1 MVGIIRRRPFV
12 ICTITCVLL
21 VRWASGQQTSEGFDS
36 SADFISNCTDTLY
49 EQNPDMELMFDE
61 YGSYINDLR
70 CSSDD
75 DLCDEPLSFHSMP
88 LAIQFSFALVS
99 GQDLTIDLNSDDLS
113 NIEGLCSSIL
123 ASLIFNG
130 WVNVAELVP
139 SSAPSDFV
147 TAVPSDLNSTTPS
160 FFPSILETSKSEI
173 PTSAP
178 SNMSNRPSIR
188 GSTTD
193 PSAPPSLFPS
203 IFETSKSEIPT
214 SAPSITSNRPSIR
227 GSTTAPSAPPS
238 LFPSIFETSQSES
251 PTISFFP
258 SSMPS
263 NFPSIHA
270 VLSVPSASPSIYP
283 SILVTV
289 TSKSPSS
296 LFSPSSMPSNRSNS
310 PILRG
315 STAIPSSGKTSQPSI
330 LDKTSQPSPVKST
343 QPSKSMPSFTFE
355 PSFFTR
361 VTTAQPSFSPTH
373 LVFSGEPTLS
383 SSMPSKSSAS
393 RIPILKSYF
402 PSRQSNFP
410 SSSVGSPSTVPTATT
425 TSMNPTIVPPSV
437 PFPTSLPTPLLT
449 LSAPSPPTLSRGNSE
464 ESNDEDP
471 VGVLGIV
478 FLSIAGV
485 LLFFAIIATYVMR
498 ITQTKNE
505 DFQELQSIDRDNMEA
520 DSSSTLFVRGMTPRT
535 PVFASNNDVETPHIV
550 TPISDTNPKQNFEDV
565 TFSSV
570 PQFVVPSGIYILGS
584 NEQGTIESLSRNGSI
599 NSTLEIAIE
608 NGDWAAVTAYARMMN
623 DNQRRPLS
631 PLSYSIGARS
641 SISMSNSGDR
651 TRMSESDQKKVAVI
665 DALVEGNDW
674 EAVVE
679 TAEKFSQNHSLE
691 EVLAERGIYMSGMQS
706 ETRTSSLSVQPSQ
719 QASLQPST
727 SSSSSASKEF
737 GSIVRNAIRNSR
749 VEESRKKMTLILE
762 EIAPRELCHV
772 DAILE
777 QFDGREDELV
787 KTLTILK
794 ERREAEKRRALSDLQ
809 SSDKL
814 SFGSTTDSSNEDV
827 MRIDASSS
835 DDSTEVDMRISAMD
849 AINSAIDAG
858 DWNAVQKRASSMH
871 DILSS
876 NSDSNLGSS
885 TNSSYETSTNDS
897 QRNEESHGSSL
908 PSLSISLEK
917 MIRSGDSSS
926 SASSSRDVADTEKL
940 QQIQQYMDNEDWE
953 GLVAYTS
960 TRKME
965 QDDRSSSS
973 TDHATGYGLI
983 E

>member
-1 MVGIIRRRPFV
+1 
-12 ICTITCVLL
+12 
-21 VRWASGQQTSEGFDS
+21 
-36 SADFISNCTDTLY
+36 
-49 EQNPDMELMFDE
+49 
-61 YGSYINDLR
+61 
-70 CSSDD
+70 
-75 DLCDEPLSFHSMP
+75 
-88 LAIQFSFALVS
+88 
-99 GQDLTIDLNSDDLS
+99 
-113 NIEGLCSSIL
+113 
-123 ASLIFNG
+123 
-130 WVNVAELVP
+130 
-139 SSAPSDFV
+139 
-147 TAVPSDLNSTTPS
+147 
-160 FFPSILETSKSEI
+160 
-173 PTSAP
+173 
-178 SNMSNRPSIR
+178 
-188 GSTTD
+188 
-193 PSAPPSLFPS
+193 
-203 IFETSKSEIPT
+203 
-214 SAPSITSNRPSIR
+214 
-227 GSTTAPSAPPS
+227 
-238 LFPSIFETSQSES
+238 
-251 PTISFFP
+251 
-258 SSMPS
+258 
-263 NFPSIHA
+263 
-270 VLSVPSASPSIYP
+270 
-283 SILVTV
+283 
-289 TSKSPSS
+289 
-296 LFSPSSMPSNRSNS
+296 
-310 PILRG
+310 
-315 STAIPSSGKTSQPSI
+315 
-330 LDKTSQPSPVKST
+330 
-343 QPSKSMPSFTFE
+343 
-355 PSFFTR
+355 
-361 VTTAQPSFSPTH
+361 
-373 LVFSGEPTLS
+373 
-383 SSMPSKSSAS
+383 
-393 RIPILKSYF
+393 
-402 PSRQSNFP
+402 
-410 SSSVGSPSTVPTATT
+410 
-425 TSMNPTIVPPSV
+425 
-437 PFPTSLPTPLLT
+437 
-449 LSAPSPPTLSRGNSE
+449 
-464 ESNDEDP
+464 
-471 VGVLGIV
+471 V

-570 PQFVVPSGIYILGS
+570 PQFVVPSGKCYIQCYIYQDVIWDFCFNFDPLWKGIYILGS